1 MVPQFYRGKEGR
13 PIQVAANYL
22 KLDVAPG
29 KGVFEYEVSY
39 EPRIDNRNHRFKLL
53 NQHRGT
59 GILGPEKVK
68 GSVMMFDCC
77 NFLKTFFFFTEFRWG

>member
-59 GILGPEKVK
+59 GILGPEKVMAQSYRLAVANRTRK
-68 GSVMMFDCC
+68 Y
-77 NFLKTFFFFTEFRWG
+77 L